1 MADCLRQRGEGDVKR
16 SHVLL
21 LVAAVLALISVSAF
35 VVQRYFAPS
44 VLKIAVGPVG
54 SQDAKLVATIL
65 QIFAREKHP
74 IRLRIVP
81 TDNPVASAEALKVG
95 KVDAAL
101 VRSDGNMPSNATTVA
116 ILHRDA
122 FMIMAPEASGIKSI
136 AELRGR
142 KIGIVRGFNLNQKL
156 ADLVLTANGVPP
168 GEAVKVQI
176 APAAADDAIAR
187 GDVDVI
193 LAVGPPSSALIAQ
206 IYQELHSRAGVP
218 PRILPLPAPEAI
230 VQRNPTLEV
239 ASVLKGTF
247 GGAPLKPET
256 TVETIAV
263 THRLVVDR
271 ALKDSV
277 AEALA
282 RSLFD
287 IRQSVA
293 AEFPNFAQIEAP
305 DTEKLG
311 PLVVHPGAAAYF
323 EGETKTFIEQYGE
336 WIYIAI
342 MAVSLLGS
350 VLAAMLS
357 RRFSKARPSGSS
369 EIDKMLLLLRQAR
382 SAKSLSD
389 LDRLQTEADEVF
401 GRTVERAADSDI
413 DEAVLSAFTI
423 ALGELRTAIEERR
436 RHLSHEML
444 GMAG

>member
-1 MADCLRQRGEGDVKR
+1 MKR

-21 LVAAVLALISVSAF
+21 IVAAVLALTFVGAF
-35 VVQRYFAPS
+35 VVHRYFAPT

-81 TDNPVASAEALKVG
+81 TDNPVASADALRVG
-95 KVDAAL
+95 RVDAAL
-101 VRSDGNMPSNATTVA
+101 VRSDGNLPPNATTVA

-122 FMIMAPEASGIKSI
+122 FMIMAPEGSGIRSI
-136 AELRGR
+136 PDLRGR

-156 ADLVLTANGVPP
+156 ADLVLTANGVMPD
-168 GEAVKVQI
+168 EAGKFQI
-176 APAAADDAIAR
+176 APAGVGDAIAR
-187 GDVDVI
+187 GDVDAI
-193 LAVGPPSSALIAQ
+193 LAVGPPSSQPIAQ
-206 IYQELHSRAGVP
+206 IYQELHSRSGVA
-218 PRILPLPAPEAI
+218 PRILSLPAPEAI
-230 VQRNPTLEV
+230 VQRNPTLE
-239 ASVLKGTF
+239 AATVLKGTF

-256 TVETIAV
+256 TVDTVAV
-263 THRLVVDR
+263 THRLVIDR
-271 ALKDSV
+271 SIADNV
-277 AEALA
+277 AETLA

-350 VLAAMLS
+350 ILAAMLS

-382 SAKSLSD
+382 SAKSLGD
-389 LDRLQTEADEVF
+389 LDKLQADADEVF
-401 GRTVERAADSDI
+401 GRTVERAAESDI
-413 DEAVLSAFTI
+413 DETVLSAFTI